1 MFRTKVLIEPG
12 NLINFTSP
20 ILETGGHFTWSSEPR
35 EGLAVSRAKA
45 ILSLSDFKTLSIG
58 PAYRIDLAASRSA
71 VKCSTELANGLPR
84 HRNRYCVRSAGLQCA
99 LRGTQ
104 GMRYWRKKK
113 RNSMLPNIY
122 DKYCWIGILYMW

>member
-20 ILETGGHFTWSSEPR
+20 ILETGGALEGL

-84 HRNRYCVRSAGLQCA
+84 H
-99 LRGTQ
+99 
-104 GMRYWRKKK
+104 
-113 RNSMLPNIY
+113 
-122 DKYCWIGILYMW
+122 